1 VTEEYNA
8 GMGDRLVLLFTK
20 PALPGRVK
28 TRLIGELSP
37 AEAADLHQAFLA
49 DMVERLGTGNFDL
62 QIAWALEDGER
73 IPEVEVVG
81 IRQRG
86 ADLGSRLF
94 QALADGARD
103 HASVAAVGS
112 DHPELSAETIEE
124 GFSRLEKGSADAV
137 LGPTRDGGYYLIG
150 LKSEAVHRDLFEG
163 VPWSSSAVLPATLD
177 RCRALGLQVSLLPE
191 GSDVDTA
198 EDLDRLVQSLMAR
211 SSPCPRTQAL
221 LRSWGR
227 LSPQA

>member
-1 VTEEYNA
+1 MD
-8 GMGDRLVLLFTK
+8 GRLVLLFTK

-37 AEAADLHQAFLA
+37 VEAADLHQAFLA
-49 DMVERLGTGNFDL
+49 DMVERLGTGSFDL

-73 IPEVEVVG
+73 IPELDVDG

-94 QALADGARD
+94 RALADGARD

-124 GFSRLEKGSADAV
+124 GFSRLENGSADAV
-137 LGPTRDGGYYLIG
+137 VGPTRDGGYYLIG
-150 LKSEAVHRDLFEG
+150 LKSEAVRQELFEG
-163 VPWSSSAVLPATLD
+163 LPWSSSEVLSATLE
-177 RCRALGLQVSLLPE
+177 RCRALGFQVSLLPE
-191 GSDVDTA
+191 GSDVDTP
-198 EDLDRLVQSLMAR
+198 EDLDRLARSLMAR
-211 SSPCPRTQAL
+211 SSPCPRTEAL

-227 LSPQA
+227 LSPTRER